1 MEIQQFDR
9 ETKGFFK
16 AVADDIEAGRMTY
29 SWAGSEKFIIDHT
42 EVNPDFKG
50 QGVGNQMVHAAVA
63 YARTNGLKIIPLCP
77 FAKSVFDKRTD
88 YHDVLG

>member
-1 MEIQQFDR
+1 MEIKQFNR

-16 AVADDIEAGRMTY
+16 AIANGKEAGHMTY

-50 QGVGNQMVHAAVA
+50 QGVGNQLVDAAVA
-63 YARTNGLKIIPLCP
+63 YARTNGFKIIPLCP
-77 FAKSVFDKRTD
+77 FVKSVFDKRTD
-88 YHDVLG
+88 YQDVIA